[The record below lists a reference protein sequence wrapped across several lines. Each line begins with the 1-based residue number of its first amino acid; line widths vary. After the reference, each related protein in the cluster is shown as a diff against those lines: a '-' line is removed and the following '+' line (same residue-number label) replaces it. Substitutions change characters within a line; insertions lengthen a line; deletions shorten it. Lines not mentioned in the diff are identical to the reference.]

1 MTDDFQGPVAGETET
16 AEPQPR
22 RRYWRVLLIVT
33 LAVLLALG
41 GAAGYVYRMLTI
53 PVQMGEPQTV
63 DILPRTTF
71 RHVATRLQQR
81 GLIPN
86 AFIFRLYGRATGKA
100 AQLKVGEYEVT
111 TGMRPVDIL
120 DLLISGRTKA
130 YWVTIPEGKWVSET
144 GPFLS
149 EHWPEAAA
157 DFPALTRDVTR
168 WKAAFSFIEGPT
180 LEGYLFPDTY
190 KFSKAATGEQILTRM
205 LATFRERCV
214 AVYHARSPAD
224 GRSFHEVLVLAS
236 LVEAEAKV
244 AAERPRIA
252 GVYLNRLRRGMK
264 LECDATVLYAKGER
278 LKRVLYRDLE
288 VNSPYNTYRFPGLPP
303 GPICNPG
310 YSAFEAA
317 MHPEIHGYLY
327 YVAKG
332 DGSHVFTH
340 TFAEHQAA
348 IRAIRGK

>member
-1 MTDDFQGPVAGETET
+1 MTDPHQEPLPEPLAPVA
-16 AEPQPR
+16 PSR
-22 RRYWRVLLIVT
+22 RGGRILLVIALLLVLS
-33 LAVLLALG
+33 LA
-41 GAAGYVYRMLTI
+41 GAAGYGYWALYR
-53 PVQMGEPQTV
+53 PVTLPAMETV
-63 DILPRTTF
+63 NILPKTSF
-71 RHVATRLQQR
+71 RYAAAKLQQR

-86 AFIFRLYGRATGKA
+86 ALAFRLYGRFTGKA

-111 TGMRPVDIL
+111 NGMRPVDIL

-144 GPFLS
+144 GPYLAAY
-149 EHWPEAAA
+149 WPDAARA
-157 DFPALTRDVTR
+157 FPVLTRDPAR
-168 WKAAFSFIEGPT
+168 WKATFSFIEGPS

-190 KFSKAATGEQILTRM
+190 KFSKGATGEQIITRM
-205 LATFRERCV
+205 LATFRERCWQR
-214 AVYHARSPAD
+214 YQTEPPAD
-224 GRSFHEVLVLAS
+224 GRSFHAVLVLAS

-244 AAERPRIA
+244 ASERPRIA

-264 LECDATVLYAKGER
+264 LECDATVLYAKGAR

-310 YSAFEAA
+310 ASAFEAA
-317 MHPEIHGYLY
+317 LHPDQHGYLY
-327 YVAKG
+327 YVARG
-332 DGSHVFTH
+332 DGSHIFST
-340 TFAEHQAA
+340 TYAAHQAA

>member
-1 MTDDFQGPVAGETET
+1 MTDDRQDSARAEGERKTR
-16 AEPQPR
+16 QR
-22 RRYWRVLLIVT
+22 RRGRRRALLIT
-33 LAVLLALG
+33 ALALLMALC
-41 GAAGYVYRMLTI
+41 GAAGYAYRMLTL
-53 PVQMGEPQTV
+53 PVRLAEPQTV

-71 RHVATRLQQR
+71 RQVATRLRQR
-81 GLIPN
+81 GLVPN
-86 AFIFRLYGRATGKA
+86 AFMFRLYGRATGKA
-100 AQLKVGEYEVT
+100 ARVKVGEYEVT
-111 TGMRPVDIL
+111 NGMRPVDIL

-144 GPFLS
+144 GPFLR

-157 DFPALTRDVTR
+157 AFPALTRDVAR
-168 WKAAFSFIEGPT
+168 WKAEFSFIAGPT

-190 KFSKAATGEQILTRM
+190 KFSKGATGEQILTR
-205 LATFRERCV
+205 LLSTFRARCV
-214 AVYHARSPAD
+214 AAYRAQPPAD
-224 GRSFHEVLVLAS
+224 GRAFHDVLVLAS

-278 LKRVLYRDLE
+278 VTRVLYRDLE
-288 VNSPYNTYRFPGLPP
+288 VNSPYNTYRYPGLPP

-310 YSAFEAA
+310 YAAFAA
-317 MHPEIHGYLY
+317 ALHPETHGYLY

-332 DGSHVFTH
+332 DGSHVFTQ
-340 TFAEHQAA
+340 TFAEHRAA
-348 IRAIRGK
+348 IQAIRGK